1 MGQTQV
7 SKQEMKDITK
17 FSHSDWP
24 CLAKLAYNRGGRQ
37 QDFLL
42 FEEAGK
48 GVWSLQMLGFKGQT
62 QIALVI
68 PSERKSHTQRNG

>member
-7 SKQEMKDITK
+7 SKQEMKDATK

-42 FEEAGK
+42 FEKAGK
-48 GVWSLQMLGFKGQT
+48 GV
-62 QIALVI
+62 
-68 PSERKSHTQRNG
+68 